1 MFEEYLLRRLKKQ
14 FQELFTE
21 NYGGVFYNNNLVESC
36 IGFAACSRNALVR
49 RQHYWGYWQLLGNF
63 RICLRHAV
71 LLRYILEMHLY
82 IERDLDIWI
91 LGNFSYLGKY
101 STAKLPRYSRL
112 LHQSFSGSLCQ
123 ECSMESIGQTPAI
136 LYGCFLKS
144 LGMFDTM
151 KII

>member
-1 MFEEYLLRRLKKQ
+1 MILLAGIRHTTLRIYCVFEMFEEYLLRRLKKH

-82 IERDLDIWI
+82 RERFGHMD
-91 LGNFSYLGKY
+91 SGK
-101 STAKLPRYSRL
+101 L
-112 LHQSFSGSLCQ
+112 
-123 ECSMESIGQTPAI
+123 
-136 LYGCFLKS
+136 
-144 LGMFDTM
+144 
-151 KII
+151 